1 MIILLMDFVI
11 NMKIE
16 SNMNFQNKNFK
27 MQRAKMET
35 IPTPRLQVY
44 FSFEFN

>member
-1 MIILLMDFVI
+1 MDFVI

-16 SNMNFQNKNFK
+16 SNMNCQNNNFK

-35 IPTPRLQVY
+35 IPTPGLQLY

>member
-16 SNMNFQNKNFK
+16 SNMNCQNKNFK

-35 IPTPRLQVY
+35 IPTLGLQVY